1 MSDRAH
7 CRRRVGLLGLCI
19 AILFAAS
26 APTHAGDQGNW
37 VYCVRFS
44 PDGKQVL
51 SAGAKR
57 KVQLWDVETGRELHA
72 FDHPGWQQTV
82 TFSPDGRYGLS
93 GVRGWN
99 MRLWDLTAGKLAREF
114 KTGGAVHCA
123 LFPPDGK
130 SALSIGRGKAGIKVW
145 DVETGRM
152 IREFIPPEDR
162 TDWGD
167 GHGWGALSKDGKILV
182 TCSGKAAIVWDVE
195 TGKAARTLRG
205 HPGLVWTLALSPD
218 GETCI
223 TGGLD
228 KTLIVWRVKDGKLL
242 KRVQWKA
249 DVRGLAISA
258 DGKLFAAGRHD
269 GKVVVGNL
277 SPFRPTR
284 VIQGHRFIV
293 ESVDFSPNGKLLV
306 SGSFDRTI
314 KLWNA
319 RTGRLVR
326 IIVDGK

>member
-1 MSDRAH
+1 MSDPAH
-7 CRRRVGLLGLCI
+7 DGCRLKFLGLCV

-26 APTHAGDQGNW
+26 APTWAGNQGNW

-51 SAGAKR
+51 SAGASR
-57 KVQLWDVETGRELHA
+57 KVQLWDVKTGRELHA
-72 FDHPGWQQTV
+72 FAHGGWQQTV

-99 MRLWDLTAGKLAREF
+99 MRLWDLEAGKLAREF

-123 LFPPDGK
+123 LFLPDGK

-152 IREFIPPEDR
+152 TREFILPEDR

-167 GHGWGALSKDGKILV
+167 GHGWGALSKDGKTLV
-182 TCSGKAAIVWDVE
+182 TCSGKVAIVWNVE
-195 TGKAARTLRG
+195 TGKAVRTLRG
-205 HPGLVWTLALSPD
+205 HPGLIWTLALSPD

-228 KTLIVWRVKDGKLL
+228 KTLIVWRVKDGRPL

-269 GKVVVGNL
+269 GKVVIGNL
-277 SPFRPTR
+277 LPFRPTR
-284 VIQGHRFIV
+284 IIQGHRFIV
-293 ESVDFSPNGKLLV
+293 ESVGFSPDGKTLV

-314 KLWNA
+314 KLWSV
-319 RTGRLVR
+319 RTGRLVK
-326 IIVDGK
+326 IILARK